1 MAKITVLEQKT
12 FQGKPSGFKVTLDNG
27 TTGNLTEKE
36 SDEGLKVGDEV
47 TCTLIP
53 YTSKKG
59 VQSNLLGLRKVQ
71 QTAAQTPPAP
81 PPSQPQQ
88 IRPAINVGLG
98 KSKEELK
105 VEATLCVAEVLIKGF
120 CEGKLES
127 AQVSINVKEFSRLL
141 WSEIEEIYGTK

>member
-59 VQSNLLGLRKVQ
+59 VQSNLLGLRKMQ
-71 QTAAQTPPAP
+71 PSAAQTPPP
-81 PPSQPQQ
+81 PPPL
-88 IRPAINVGLG
+88 RPAINVGVG

-105 VEATLCVAEVLIKGF
+105 VEATISVAEVLIKGF

-127 AQVSINVKEFSRLL
+127 AQVSINVKEFGRLL
-141 WSEIEEIYGTK
+141 WSEIEEIYGGK